1 MMPASWVA
9 ASVRA
14 KLLANRR
21 LGTAGAAGLA
31 RADGLGAAL
40 ELLTRSAY
48 GPNLEPGMSVEVAQR
63 QVAATALWHVRLMA
77 GWLPPGGSYVLQPL
91 AAWFEIANIEE
102 RLAYLSGGDHPPPYQ
117 LGRMG
122 TAWRAVA
129 AVTTPDA
136 IRDALTRSRWGD
148 PGTSDPGGMV
158 LALRFRWAAWISGA
172 VPGAAVWAESAAA
185 LLAARL
191 CFTLPRGSL
200 APFGGL
206 VYGLPAGWELAG
218 SAPELAAMLPHRLA
232 WVLDGVLEPS
242 DLWMAESRWW
252 ARVRRDAIDMFLRSQ
267 FDSSVVVGVAALL
280 AHDAWLVRAAL
291 SAAARGGAARGV
303 FDAVA

>member
-1 MMPASWVA
+1 MPASWVG

-14 KLLANRR
+14 RLLGNRR
-21 LGTAGAAGLA
+21 LGTAGATSVA
-31 RADGLGAAL
+31 RARGLDAAL
-40 ELLTRSAY
+40 EHLARSPYAT
-48 GPNLEPGMSVEVAQR
+48 NLQPGMSLEAAQR

-77 GWLPPGGSYVLQPL
+77 GWLPPGGSSVLQPL
-91 AAWFEIANIEE
+91 AAWFEIANIDE
-102 RLAYLSGGDHPPPYQ
+102 RLAYLSGGGHPPPYQ

-122 TAWRAVA
+122 TAWRAVS
-129 AVTTPDA
+129 AVTTPEA
-136 IRDALTRSRWGD
+136 IRDALASSRWGD
-148 PGTSDPGGMV
+148 PGTSDPQGMV
-158 LALRFRWAAWISGA
+158 LALRFRWAAWVGGA

-200 APFGGL
+200 PPL
-206 VYGLPAGWELAG
+206 VESVRGLPAGWGRAG
-218 SAPELAAMLPHRLA
+218 SVPELSTMLPHRLA
-232 WVLDGVLEPS
+232 WVLDGVHEPS
-242 DLWMAESRWW
+242 ELWTAEARWW
-252 ARVRRDAIDMFLRSQ
+252 ARVRRDAIDMVLRSR

-291 SAAARGGAARGV
+291 TAAARGGAAQGV